1 MRKIHLKRNF
11 HLLAAAILGFLLT
24 ACSPAANSTPSA
36 ALNQKEV
43 EAELVAFFLDYII
56 RQQIPENMPY
66 IPPEDRSPD
75 GPPAV
80 VSIIIQAPPG
90 EDPDS
95 SHNTLDLTQ
104 PIRVWLYSENQLYEA
119 IERTE
124 TIEQYRQD
132 YMDFQNSQYWGF
144 YDFGIISISED
155 GQQAKVFW
163 EVSCGSMCGHGFMNI
178 LERNADGKWEITG
191 AEWMW
196 IA

>member
-1 MRKIHLKRNF
+1 MCGHRIKY
-11 HLLAAAILGFLLT
+11 LLAFSLMLLT
-24 ACSPAANSTPSA
+24 LLFSACDSESRTEEIAIDQQQA
-36 ALNQKEV
+36 EH
-43 EAELVAFFLDYII
+43 ELVTFMLDYIV

-66 IPPEDRSPD
+66 IPPEDRSAN
-75 GPPAV
+75 GPPSL

-90 EDPDS
+90 EDSDS

-104 PIRVWLYSENQLYEA
+104 PIRVWLYTGNQLYEA
-119 IERTE
+119 IDRTE

-132 YMDFQNSQYWGF
+132 YMDFQNSKYWGF

-163 EVSCGSMCGHGFMNI
+163 EVTCGSMCGHGYMNI